1 MSKMVSARIPD
12 ALFAQGCAQL
22 EELGASQTQLIR
34 AAFDYLLK
42 ERALPSSS
50 SREEGTTRRAL
61 SPEQRRSLERKL
73 ASCRLGVSIP
83 SEVAYDKEMAHR
95 GREAKY
101 EAVS

>member
-22 EELGASQTQLIR
+22 EELGASQTQR